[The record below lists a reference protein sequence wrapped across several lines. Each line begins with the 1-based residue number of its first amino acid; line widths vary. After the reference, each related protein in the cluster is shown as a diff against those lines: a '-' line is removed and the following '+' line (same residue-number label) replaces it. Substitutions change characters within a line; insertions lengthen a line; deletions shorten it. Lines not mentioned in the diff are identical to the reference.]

1 MGIGKVSLQHKVL
14 LGYMILIVVV
24 CSVVSILL
32 YERSRMRAIRTET
45 LEIRRIRHDVN
56 TAHRH
61 ITELATDGESVIVW
75 EDADFRNYHGKRL
88 HTDSLLQT
96 LKSSCGMFV
105 LPEQI
110 DSLCHLLEAKEEHL
124 FHIMKSIT
132 QLKEA
137 DSLLANRLPVV
148 AREAV
153 RIRTV
158 TQKKKGVAGWFGG
171 KKKVQVFEPSKG
183 LQELNDKLVAMQEER
198 DRRIDAYAD
207 SLRKQNKAL
216 NQKLNMLVIHLDG
229 QAQAAFM
236 NREEKITEAGEFSFK
251 LFVIVIVSASA
262 LLFVSFLIIRHDIE
276 KERKGRAQL
285 QRINRENEELL
296 GMRKQ
301 IILTIS
307 HDIRGPLGNISNCV
321 ELASETREKRKR
333 EGYLEN
339 IRHSCR
345 HILNLVNNLMD
356 VYKINETKDTC
367 RY

>member
-132 QLKEA
+132 QLEEA

-148 AREAV
+148 VREAV

-158 TQKKKGVAGWFGG
+158 TQRR
-171 KKKVQVFEPSKG
+171 KG
-183 LQELNDKLVAMQEER
+183 LPAGLEGK
-198 DRRIDAYAD
+198 
-207 SLRKQNKAL
+207 RKYRSS
-216 NQKLNMLVIHLDG
+216 
-229 QAQAAFM
+229 
-236 NREEKITEAGEFSFK
+236 NR
-251 LFVIVIVSASA
+251 
-262 LLFVSFLIIRHDIE
+262 
-276 KERKGRAQL
+276 RKGCK
-285 QRINRENEELL
+285 N
-296 GMRKQ
+296 
-301 IILTIS
+301 
-307 HDIRGPLGNISNCV
+307 
-321 ELASETREKRKR
+321 
-333 EGYLEN
+333 
-339 IRHSCR
+339 
-345 HILNLVNNLMD
+345 
-356 VYKINETKDTC
+356 
-367 RY
+367 